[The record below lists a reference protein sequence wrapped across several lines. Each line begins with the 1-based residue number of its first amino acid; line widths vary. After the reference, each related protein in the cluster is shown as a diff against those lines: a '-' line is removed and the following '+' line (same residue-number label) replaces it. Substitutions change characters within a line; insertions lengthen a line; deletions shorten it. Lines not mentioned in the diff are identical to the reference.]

1 MDGNLPGSSVHGISQ
16 ARQLEWVAISFSRRS
31 SRTRDWTWSLTQ
43 VSNSGLLHCRRTLY
57 WLSPPG
63 KPWPPGDTWKETQDG
78 QLTPEGLSEYTSLK
92 ELRKAGKLREKVTHG
107 VSADTSREPGSQIK
121 AQEVV
126 FYTPSFSQSLAMR
139 HSRQVMDPWMR
150 YLSAA
155 EGTFPV

>member
-1 MDGNLPGSSVHGISQ
+1 MGFP
-16 ARQLEWVAISFSRRS
+16 RQEYW
-31 SRTRDWTWSLTQ
+31 
-43 VSNSGLLHCRRTLY
+43 SGLPFPSPGD
-57 WLSPPG
+57 LSDTGIKLRSPALQADSLLTEPPG
-63 KPWPPGDTWKETQDG
+63 KPWPPGNTWKETQDE

-92 ELRKAGKLREKVTHG
+92 KLRKAGKLREKVTHG

-126 FYTPSFSQSLAMR
+126 FYIPSFSQSLVMC

-155 EGTFPV
+155 EGTFTV